1 VSRYQRLLR
10 IFAGLLLLTIGFT
23 VITNL
28 LIIDQRALPFSIT
41 LPTIIAGA
49 TLSGR
54 RTSSLG
60 VTRSERQILLSPVG
74 HFFFAASILLPP
86 FALPI
91 VALVVS
97 TERDSPAS
105 VLIRFQRLLTMNS
118 SSLVFWLLIQNREIS
133 GDLSNY
139 HVFAFLAAIATH
151 VFIDALIVTVV
162 MGLVSH
168 QSILSNS
175 HCCSVLSSI

>member
-1 VSRYQRLLR
+1 MR

-28 LIIDQRALPFSIT
+28 LIIDQRALPFLIT
-41 LPTIIAGA
+41 LPAIIAGA

-60 VTRSERQILLSPVG
+60 VTRSEQQILLSPVG

-91 VALVVS
+91 LALVVPI
-97 TERDSPAS
+97 ERASLAS

-118 SSLVFWLLIQNREIS
+118 SSLVFWLLIQNR
-133 GDLSNY
+133 
-139 HVFAFLAAIATH
+139 
-151 VFIDALIVTVV
+151 
-162 MGLVSH
+162 
-168 QSILSNS
+168 
-175 HCCSVLSSI
+175 